1 MLAERKRAF
10 TLIELLVVIAIIAIL
25 AAILFPVFARAKS
38 AAQRTA
44 CLSNTRQIAL
54 AWSMYAADHDDT
66 ACPSYYY
73 SPDFVV
79 ETAWDFRM
87 DWSDW
92 TTPKASLGLLGPYT
106 KTGQLNRCP
115 TFHGESWGR
124 PFTGYAYNASYIGGD
139 VFAARP
145 VAPLGAIADPAGTA
159 VFADAAYGNPPSG
172 QNFLR
177 APSDPFFGIG
187 KTHFR
192 HDGTANVAWADGH
205 AKGSNRLHLPNPAEP
220 GLGALSEDDSAYD
233 LL

>member
-1 MLAERKRAF
+1 MTREREFAF
-10 TLIELLVVIAIIAIL
+10 TLIELLVVLAIIAIL

-38 AAQRTA
+38 AAQRTS
-44 CLSNTRQIAL
+44 CLSNVRQIAM
-54 AWSMYAADHDDT
+54 AWTLYAGDHDDM

-92 TTPKASLGLLGPYT
+92 TSPKPSLGLLGPYT

-115 TFHGESWGR
+115 TFFGEAWGR
-124 PFTGYAYNASYIGGD
+124 PFTGYAYISSYIGGD
-139 VFAARP
+139 VFASRP
-145 VAPLGAIADPAGTA
+145 VASLASIGDPAGTA
-159 VFADAAYGNPPSG
+159 VFADGAYGNPPVAH
-172 QNFLR
+172 NFLR

-205 AKGSNRLHLPNPAEP
+205 AKGSQRLFRADPAEP
-220 GLGALSEDDSAYD
+220 GTGALSEDDSAYD